1 MTQSIDRI
9 AQLFEV
15 RKPKNPAIISPFD
28 GTLSFTEKGRLKYM
42 TITSDYENKTYM
54 VKDKYEVTV
63 KKGESLVK
71 GAVYATSGRSKL
83 KITEAG
89 FVLKVAKDHIV
100 LGLQDSVTKI
110 LTGLHPRKNENGQ
123 KVYKGEVLT
132 SGSLDIREYM
142 DIVGDLQAQKYIIK
156 EVKKVYSSQGQ
167 DVNDRHIE
175 VIVRQIFSKV
185 FVEDS
190 GDSSFIPG
198 TYAKYW
204 DFVRVNQELAEMG
217 KTPSKGK
224 RLALGLTNIAKST
237 DSWMSAA
244 SFQETIRVMV

>member
-1 MTQSIDRI
+1 MK
-9 AQLFEV
+9 V
-15 RKPKNPAIISPFD
+15 
-28 GTLSFTEKGRLKYM
+28 
-42 TITSDYENKTYM
+42 
-54 VKDKYEVTV
+54 
-63 KKGESLVK
+63 
-71 GAVYATSGRSKL
+71 
-83 KITEAG
+83 TEAG

-110 LTGLHPRKNENGQ
+110 LTGLNPRKNENGQ

-204 DFVRVNQELAEMG
+204 DFVRVNQELLEMG

-224 RLALGLTNIAKST
+224 RLAL
-237 DSWMSAA
+237 
-244 SFQETIRVMV
+244 